1 VAEWVTDVH
10 DFRGKVAVITGAASG
25 IGRAVADR
33 CAQEGMKV
41 VLAGIN
47 RANLAQA
54 EEELKGTGATV
65 LSVPTDVSKARD
77 VEALARKTLD
87 ALGSIHLLFNN
98 AGVGA
103 GTTVWESTVADWEWV
118 IGVNLWGVIHGIRVF
133 VPIMLR
139 QDTECHIV
147 NTASILGLVSGP
159 GSGVYK
165 VTKHGVVSVPE
176 TLACEL
182 AGRGARIGVSVLCPG
197 WVNTRIVDSA
207 RNRPPDLQNPLAPVS
222 PEVEAAY
229 HARREA
235 ALAGMSPQ
243 LVANH
248 VFQAIRTQQFYILTH
263 PDQQPWIQKRMED
276 ILGQRNPA

>member
-1 VAEWVTDVH
+1 MHE
-10 DFRGKVAVITGAASG
+10 FQGKVAVITGAASG
-25 IGRAVADR
+25 IGRALADR

-41 VLAGIN
+41 VLAGVN
-47 RANLAQA
+47 RANLAHA
-54 EEELKGTGATV
+54 EDELRATGATV

-77 VEALARKTLD
+77 IEALARRTLD
-87 ALGSIHLLFNN
+87 AFGAVHLLVNN

-133 VPIMLR
+133 VPIMLE
-139 QDTECHIV
+139 QDTDCHII

-165 VTKHGVVSVPE
+165 VTKHGVVSLSE

-182 AGRGARIGVSVLCPG
+182 AGRGAKISVSVLCPG

-207 RNRPPDLQNPLAPVS
+207 RNRPSELQNPLAPVS
-222 PEVEAAY
+222 PEVEASV
-229 HARREA
+229 HARRQA

-243 LVANH
+243 LVADH
-248 VFQAIRTQQFYILTH
+248 VFRALRARSFYILTH
-263 PDQQPWIQKRMED
+263 ADGKPLIQKRMED
-276 ILGQRNPA
+276 ILGERSPA

>member
-1 VAEWVTDVH
+1 MHE
-10 DFRGKVAVITGAASG
+10 FQGKVAVITGAASG
-25 IGRAVADR
+25 IGRALADR

-54 EEELKGTGATV
+54 EDELGATGATV

-77 VEALARKTLD
+77 IEALARKTLD
-87 ALGSIHLLFNN
+87 AFGAVHLFINN
-98 AGVGA
+98 AGVGGL

-118 IGVNLWGVIHGIRVF
+118 IGVNLWGVIHGVRMF
-133 VPIMLR
+133 VPIMLK
-139 QDTECHIV
+139 QDTECHII

-165 VTKHGVVSVPE
+165 VTKHGVVSLSE

-182 AGRGARIGVSVLCPG
+182 AGRGAKIGVSVLCPG
-197 WVNTRIVDSA
+197 WVNTRIVDST
-207 RNRPPDLQNPLAPVS
+207 RNRPAELQNPIAPVS
-222 PEVEAAY
+222 PEVEAAI
-229 HARREA
+229 HARRQA

-243 LVANH
+243 LVAEH
-248 VFQAIRTQQFYILTH
+248 VFQAIRNRQFYILTH
-263 PDQQPWIQKRMED
+263 PDQNPLIQKRMED
-276 ILGQRNPA
+276 ILAERNPA